1 MTWRWPAAR
10 WVRDVARQRAGHTS
24 IRRRRHAPLQQLPAR
39 ALTRRMRPSLRP
51 AAHRHAAQPDVR
63 ALRARAPPCA
73 RQAACKRDYLGGANR
88 TGTCSRVSVSCRPR
102 SPRGACIPYLSV
114 AEARSAFRRSVAG
127 ATAAVPLYDKSLRGG
142 RGDRAPESAWPVV
155 SGPLQVVCLEGW
167 CLGFRPL
174 ASDAAAAAV
183 HPGLGA
189 VNAALRTYEAAMESR
204 VDAWVVVRVAE
215 PNWVFDW
222 RLQAE
227 VEMRK
232 SGKPGLSDAQ
242 VADFVSRFMP
252 AYKAYLPVRAAASR
266 ARACVFHA
274 HAVLRLCLV
283 PRCSRSTRRGPPGA
297 RMRRGWRWTS
307 TPRACSSARSEA
319 ANGLGIVNKG
329 WVVSRLVRDMTPTAR
344 RACRVIATRARG
356 PQ

>member
-1 MTWRWPAAR
+1 M
-10 WVRDVARQRAGHTS
+10 
-24 IRRRRHAPLQQLPAR
+24 
-39 ALTRRMRPSLRP
+39 
-51 AAHRHAAQPDVR
+51 R
-63 ALRARAPPCA
+63 ALRAAAPLRAH
-73 RQAACKRDYLGGANR
+73 RAACNATILVAPTVPANAF
-88 TGTCSRVSVSCRPR
+88 RVSVSTAPARLAGHAHCL
-102 SPRGACIPYLSV
+102 YLSLTR
-114 AEARSAFRRSVAG
+114 APPPRRSADG

-142 RGDRAPESAWPVV
+142 RGDRAPESTWPVV

-174 ASDAAAAAV
+174 PSDAAAAAV

-252 AYKAYLPVRAAASR
+252 AYKAYLPVRG
-266 ARACVFHA
+266 
-274 HAVLRLCLV
+274 L
-283 PRCSRSTRRGPPGA
+283 RRGLAAGGLVSLLT
-297 RMRRGWRWTS
+297 RQS
-307 TPRACSSARSEA
+307 TVARSLSCQSFYKEGPTGR
-319 ANGLGIVNKG
+319 ANAP
-329 WVVSRLVRDMTPTAR
+329 RLALD
-344 RACRVIATRARG
+344 IDATRMLIGA
-356 PQ
+356 Q